1 MADKEKLLRELEKKF
16 QETKLALGFKS
27 NLDEIDKYFFIKDLV
42 LEKGFVSEDFSNQ
55 LRSRIMDV
63 MISWD
68 NYLHSLIMPNPQ
80 NLFNLNESKAFNE
93 SEKKEIMAMMSRIA
107 YFAAS
112 NGLAR
117 LTRDKK
123 HEIKVINDSLKF
135 WKETY
140 VPFFIKIMEKIE
152 KTWKKE

>member
-1 MADKEKLLRELEKKF
+1 MGIKEDLLKQLKDKFEESKKELGLKY
-16 QETKLALGFKS
+16 

-42 LEKGFVSEDFSNQ
+42 LEKEFVSEDFSNQ
-55 LRSRIMDV
+55 LRNRIMDV

-93 SEKKEIMAMMSRIA
+93 SEKKEIMAMMSRVA
-107 YFAAS
+107 YLVAL

-123 HEIKVINDSLKF
+123 QETKVINDSLKF
-135 WKETY
+135 WKEDY
-140 VPFFIKIMEKIE
+140 IPFFTKIMEKIE
-152 KTWKKE
+152 KVWRKE